1 MEAKG
6 GSFERE
12 FETLMATELTL
23 GPPGM
28 AEKAA
33 ACEDEMGWSPVTS
46 YRKRSL
52 RREGAAPAAAAAGYV
67 KVAMEGAPYLRKVDL
82 GVYRGYGELR
92 EALESMFECFSGG
105 GAAGWNQDGGYA
117 ITYEKGDGSGAV
129 VAGDVPWEMFAS
141 SCKRL
146 RITKA
151 HRVLQGEKE
160 RETRAMIRW

>member
-33 ACEDEMGWSPVTS
+33 ARNGWSPVTS

-67 KVAMEGAPYLRKVDL
+67 KVAMEGAPYLRK
-82 GVYRGYGELR
+82 LR

-129 VAGDVPWEMFAS
+129 VAGTMFAS